1 MKNIKNKGIS
11 IVETLIVICII
22 SVVVAIIIPNLSEFR
37 NQQVLK
43 NTTED
48 VVSLINEARNN
59 TISSKN
65 SNAYG
70 VHFQSDRAIL
80 FSGLSFVPSVDNK
93 QIDFD
98 SAVLIPGTG
107 GINLTGGGS
116 DIIFNRITGDTV
128 NNGTIVIQLANDS
141 SRQKIINISILGI
154 ISTN

>member
-65 SNAYG
+65 SNTYG

-128 NNGTIVIQLANDS
+128 NNGTIVIQLTSDS
-141 SRQKIINISILGI
+141 SRQKIINVSILGI